1 MGKGTRF
8 AVVTAVAAGLGYAAG
23 ILTAPKSGKETRHDI
38 QDKAVHTKQE
48 LTKKLEDLNADLNE
62 AITKGKTR
70 VKSLEASAKTELE
83 HAVNVAVVAKDKAKD
98 MLSAV
103 RQGDVEDKDLKK
115 AVKDVNSAV
124 DNLKKYIQKNG

>member
-8 AVVTAVAAGLGYAAG
+8 AVVTAVAAGIGYVAG
-23 ILTAPKSGKETRHDI
+23 ILTAPKSGKETRQDI
-38 QDKAVHTKQE
+38 QDKAVHTKEE
-48 LTKKLEDLNADLNE
+48 LAKKLEEVNADLTE

-70 VKSLEASAKTELE
+70 VKSLEASAKAELE
-83 HAVNVAVVAKDKAKD
+83 HAVSVAVVAKDKAKD

-103 RQGDVEDKDLKK
+103 RQGEVEDKDLKK